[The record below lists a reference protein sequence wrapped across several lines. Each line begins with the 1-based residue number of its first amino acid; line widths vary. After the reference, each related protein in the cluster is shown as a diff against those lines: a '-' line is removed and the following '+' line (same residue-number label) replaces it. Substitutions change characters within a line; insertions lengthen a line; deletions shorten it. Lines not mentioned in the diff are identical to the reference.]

1 MKEILSFFTAETI
14 LCLLLVPLDI
24 FFLVKSA
31 TQNKQKEFK
40 YTVLAVIVLLFM
52 LVLIIKYLKYI
63 I

>member
-1 MKEILSFFTAETI
+1 MEEILSFFTAEAI
-14 LCLLLVPLDI
+14 VCLALVPLDV
-24 FFLVKSA
+24 FLLVKSA

-52 LVLIIKYLKYI
+52 LVLIIKYLKDI